1 MRTTIGTAAMV
12 VLVGIAGTNPPLAL
26 RTAAAQDETK
36 PAAAATTLLDED
48 ARNDAT
54 VEKLKKPLDVDF
66 IETPLVDVLDFIK
79 TKADVQFYVDA
90 RALSDIGLETSAPVS
105 LSLKSISGEMALD
118 LMLDQLDL
126 EYVLRSGVII
136 VTTPEVAEL
145 QLTVRIYSV
154 KDLRAAPVDRAEGP
168 AAADARRALGLLAAR
183 SQRSGLGEFGGVGGF
198 AGGDEEPL
206 RIPLL
211 ESMVQLLAKRDSLL
225 EQGNAEAAKKA
236 EREFYELAHSVLRS
250 AETQSPYD
258 DLVGLITTSINP
270 EMWDDVGG
278 PGSITV
284 FRDKLVVTNSR
295 QVHGK
300 IEDLLRQLRKL
311 EHSQG
316 ETATD
321 ATPATATA
329 GNSST
334 AKDGGDE

>member
-1 MRTTIGTAAMV
+1 MRTTIGTAAV
-12 VLVGIAGTNPPLAL
+12 AVLVGIAGTNSLPVL

-48 ARNDAT
+48 ARSDAT
-54 VEKLKKPLDVDF
+54 AEKLKKPLDVDF
-66 IETPLVDVLDFIK
+66 IETPLADVLDFIK

-90 RALSDIGLETSAPVS
+90 RALSDIGLETSTPVS
-105 LSLKSISGEMALD
+105 LSLKSISAEMALD
-118 LMLDQLDL
+118 LILDQLDL

-136 VTTPEVAEL
+136 VTTPEAAER

-154 KDLRAAPVDRAEGP
+154 KDLRAAPVDRAEGA
-168 AAADARRALGLLAAR
+168 AAADARRALGLLTAR
-183 SQRSGLGEFGGVGGF
+183 SQRSGLGDFGGGGF
-198 AGGDEEPL
+198 VGGDEEPL

-211 ESMVQLLAKRDSLL
+211 ESMVQLLEKRDSLL

-258 DLVGLITTSINP
+258 DLVGLIATSIHP
-270 EMWDDVGG
+270 ESWDDVGG

-295 QVHGK
+295 KVHSK
-300 IEDLLRQLRKL
+300 IDDLLRQLRKL

-316 ETATD
+316 EAAATATD
-321 ATPATATA
+321 EVPPAATNTV
-329 GNSST
+329 
-334 AKDGGDE
+334 DE